1 MRVGLKQR
9 VVANEVEVARDVE
22 ELVGELLRF
31 FGTALLEH
39 QVERDGLVDAVEHS
53 VLVVAVGTKVGVS
66 SDKDFFVLCRA

>member
-53 VLVVAVGTKVGVS
+53 VLVVAVGTKVGVG
-66 SDKDFFVLCRA
+66 SDKDFFVLRRA